1 MRSYCCVTFAQ
12 VLSNTAAS
20 YPSDRSAS
28 AGILT
33 TRAISLCYVATTQ
46 PQGVFTTT
54 TLPTLTGH
62 AAPAS
67 ETLKK
72 PGEVMAQMRIFYSST
87 QTADTHSCYFW
98 SFLVQPAW
106 QLAACLRTPPA
117 ETFLLNCSGILNK
130 GGFIDIDRTILQCCI
145 YLFIPDEISD
155 FAMYVIGLFFFPL
168 IFNTA
173 HLTAVLKHRPKACS
187 LGAYLQIIHMRK

>member
-1 MRSYCCVTFAQ
+1 
-12 VLSNTAAS
+12 
-20 YPSDRSAS
+20 
-28 AGILT
+28 
-33 TRAISLCYVATTQ
+33 
-46 PQGVFTTT
+46 
-54 TLPTLTGH
+54 
-62 AAPAS
+62 
-67 ETLKK
+67 
-72 PGEVMAQMRIFYSST
+72 MAQMRIFCLST

-187 LGAYLQIIHMRK
+187 LGAYLQIIYMKK